1 MSIKVKIVNDPVY
14 GFIRFPEPEL
24 MTVID
29 HPWFQRLRR
38 IKQMG
43 MASLV
48 YPGAEHTRF
57 AHSLGAC
64 HLMGKALDEL
74 HTKDISP
81 GKDACVAARLAALLH
96 DIGHGPFSHSLEH
109 SLVGGVSHETLSHLI
124 MHRLNEEMGG
134 ILEEAIQIFGYQG
147 NTLDNTHPNA
157 GNEGSPPSGVGGIG
171 GIGGYLH
178 QLVSSQLD
186 VDRMDYL
193 NRDSFYTGVSE
204 GVIGYDRIL
213 QMLTVRDNELMVEE
227 KGIYSVE
234 KFIIA
239 RRLMYWQ
246 VYLHKTV
253 LGAES
258 LLINILK
265 RAKELAM
272 DGQELFASPA
282 LKYFLYKDLTEDD
295 FKNNPEHLVNFC
307 LLDDN
312 DVMVSIKVWQTHD
325 DKILSRLCKML
336 ILRKLYKVMLS
347 SESLAS
353 ILVEKQDRARNL
365 LGLGDEELKYFVF
378 TGKTSNSTY
387 NINDELIKIDM
398 KNGTI
403 KNITEIDD
411 SLVNQTLARA
421 VHKNY
426 ICYIR

>member
-1 MSIKVKIVNDPVY
+1 MSIKVKIINDPVY

-24 MTVID
+24 IRIID
-29 HPWFQRLRR
+29 HPWFQRLRN

-43 MASLV
+43 LAQLV
-48 YPGAEHTRF
+48 YPGAVHTRL

-74 HTKDISP
+74 KMKDISP
-81 GKDACVAARLAALLH
+81 DKDECLAARMAALLH

-109 SLVGGVSHETLSHLI
+109 SLVSVPHEKLSRLI
-124 MHRLNEEMGG
+124 MQRMNKEMGG
-134 ILEEAIQIFGYQG
+134 MLDKCIQIFDHSY
-147 NTLDNTHPNA
+147 PRK
-157 GNEGSPPSGVGGIG
+157 
-171 GIGGYLH
+171 YLH
-178 QLVSSQLD
+178 QLVSSQMD

-193 NRDSFYTGVSE
+193 NRDSYYTGVSE

-213 QMLTVRDNELMVEE
+213 QMLSVKDNELMVEE
-227 KGIYSVE
+227 KGVHSVE

-253 LGAES
+253 LGAEM

-265 RAKELAM
+265 RAKELAQN
-272 DGQELFASPA
+272 GAELFATPA
-282 LKYFLYKDLTEDD
+282 LKYFLYKDLTEED
-295 FKNNPEHLVNFC
+295 FNNSPEHLDIYC
-307 LLDDN
+307 QLDDS
-312 DVMVSIKVWQTHD
+312 DVMSSIKVWQTHE
-325 DKILSRLCKML
+325 DKVLSMLCKML
-336 ILRKLYKVMLS
+336 ILRKLYKVLFS

-353 ILVEKQDRARNL
+353 ILGDKQVKAKVS
-365 LGLGDEELKYFVF
+365 LGIEDKDLQYFVF
-378 TGKTSNSTY
+378 TGTTSNSTY
-387 NINDELIKIDM
+387 NINDELIKIET
-398 KNGTI
+398 KSGLV

-426 ICYIR
+426 ICFIQ

>member
-1 MSIKVKIVNDPVY
+1 MSIKVKIINDPVY

-24 MTVID
+24 IRIID
-29 HPWFQRLRR
+29 HPWFQRLRN

-43 MASLV
+43 LAQLV
-48 YPGAEHTRF
+48 YPGAVHTRL

-74 HTKDISP
+74 KMKDISP
-81 GKDACVAARLAALLH
+81 DKDECLAARMAALLH

-109 SLVGGVSHETLSHLI
+109 SLVSVPHEKLSRLI
-124 MHRLNEEMGG
+124 MQRMNKEMGG
-134 ILEEAIQIFGYQG
+134 MLEKCIQIFDHSY
-147 NTLDNTHPNA
+147 PRK
-157 GNEGSPPSGVGGIG
+157 
-171 GIGGYLH
+171 YLH
-178 QLVSSQLD
+178 QLVSSQMD

-193 NRDSFYTGVSE
+193 NRDSYYTGVSE

-213 QMLTVRDNELMVEE
+213 QMLSVKDNELMVEE
-227 KGIYSVE
+227 KGVHSVE

-253 LGAES
+253 LGAEM

-265 RAKELAM
+265 RAKELAQN
-272 DGQELFASPA
+272 GAELFATPA
-282 LKYFLYKDLTEDD
+282 LKYFLYKDLTEED
-295 FKNNPEHLVNFC
+295 FNNSPEHLDIYC
-307 LLDDN
+307 QLDDS
-312 DVMVSIKVWQTHD
+312 DVMSSIKVWQTHE
-325 DKILSRLCKML
+325 DKVLSMLCKML
-336 ILRKLYKVMLS
+336 ILRKLYKVLFS

-353 ILVEKQDRARNL
+353 ILGDKQVKAKVS
-365 LGLGDEELKYFVF
+365 LGIEDKDLQYFVF
-378 TGKTSNSTY
+378 TGTTSNSTY
-387 NINDELIKIDM
+387 NINDELIKIET
-398 KNGTI
+398 KSGLV

-426 ICYIR
+426 ICFIQ

>member
-24 MTVID
+24 IRVMD
-29 HPWFQRLRR
+29 HPWFQRLRN

-43 MASLV
+43 LAQLV
-48 YPGAEHTRF
+48 YPGAVHTRF

-74 HTKDISP
+74 KAKGINPSKDE
-81 GKDACVAARLAALLH
+81 CLAARIAALLH
-96 DIGHGPFSHSLEH
+96 DVGHGPFSHSLEEE
-109 SLVGGVSHETLSHLI
+109 LVGISHETLSRII
-124 MHRLNEEMGG
+124 MRRMDAESGG
-134 ILEEAIQIFGYQG
+134 MLQQAIEVFDDSNTPSSLFG
-147 NTLDNTHPNA
+147 
-157 GNEGSPPSGVGGIG
+157 SVGPR
-171 GIGGYLH
+171 YLH

-213 QMLTVRDNELMVEE
+213 QMLTVHNNELVVEE
-227 KGIYSVE
+227 KGVHSVE

-239 RRLMYWQ
+239 RRLMFWQ

-253 LGAES
+253 LGAEM
-258 LLINILK
+258 LLINIFR
-265 RAKELAM
+265 RAKALVQQGE
-272 DGQELFASPA
+272 ELFASPA
-282 LKYFLYKDLTEDD
+282 LNYFLQQHLTEED
-295 FKNNPEHLVNFC
+295 FIKEPQHLDQFC
-307 LLDDN
+307 ELDDN
-312 DVMVSIKVWQTHD
+312 DVMVAIKVWQTHD
-325 DKILSRLCKML
+325 DKILSMLCKML
-336 ILRKLYKVMLS
+336 ILRKLYKAILS

-353 ILVEKQDRARNL
+353 ILKDKKEQAKVN
-365 LGLGDEELKYFVF
+365 LGLNEEEVGYFAFAGV
-378 TGKTSNSTY
+378 TSNSTY
-387 NINDELIKIDM
+387 NINDELIKIET
-398 KNGTI
+398 KSGII

-426 ICYIR
+426 ICFVTPNP

>member
-1 MSIKVKIVNDPVY
+1 MSIKVKIINDPVY

-24 MTVID
+24 IRVID
-29 HPWFQRLRR
+29 HPMFQRLRN

-43 MASLV
+43 LAQLV
-48 YPGAEHTRF
+48 YPGAVHTRL

-74 HTKDISP
+74 KAKDISP
-81 GKDACVAARLAALLH
+81 DKDECIAARLAALLH
-96 DIGHGPFSHSLEH
+96 DIGHGPFSHSLENA
-109 SLVGGVSHETLSHLI
+109 LVSVPHETLSRLI
-124 MHRLNEEMGG
+124 MHRMDAEFGG
-134 ILEEAIQIFGYQG
+134 GLQKAIEVFDHTGTPG
-147 NTLDNTHPNA
+147 TVA
-157 GNEGSPPSGVGGIG
+157 GSKY
-171 GIGGYLH
+171 YLH

-227 KGIYSVE
+227 KGVYSVE

-253 LGAES
+253 LGAEM

-265 RAKELAM
+265 RAKELAQN
-272 DGQELFASPA
+272 GEKLFSTPA
-282 LKYFLYKDLTEDD
+282 LNYFLYKNLTEGD
-295 FKNNPEHLVNFC
+295 FLHDPEHLENF
-307 LLDDN
+307 LQLDDS
-312 DVMVSIKVWQTHD
+312 DVMVSIKVWQTHT
-325 DKILSRLCKML
+325 DKVLSTLCKML
-336 ILRKLYKVMLS
+336 VLRKLYKVSLS

-353 ILVEKQDRARNL
+353 ILVSKKEQVKRELGIAEKDIH
-365 LGLGDEELKYFVF
+365 YFVF
-378 TGKTSNSTY
+378 EGVTSNSTY
-387 NINDELIKIDM
+387 NINDELIKIET
-398 KNGTI
+398 KSGLV
-403 KNITEIDD
+403 KNITEIED

-426 ICYIR
+426 ICYVQ